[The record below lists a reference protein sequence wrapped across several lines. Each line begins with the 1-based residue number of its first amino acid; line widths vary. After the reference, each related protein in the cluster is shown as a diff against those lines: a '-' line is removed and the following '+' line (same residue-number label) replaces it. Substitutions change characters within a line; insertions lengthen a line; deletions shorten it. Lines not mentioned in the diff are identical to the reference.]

1 MNTSEERPSGL
12 PEFDDEALDSP
23 VSQLYLFQRILSQF
37 EKPGREHVAAL
48 ALLFAD
54 EGINICRVIR
64 ENRELAEE
72 IIEVDLASEPTE
84 QMAERYD
91 RLAGN
96 EGDGV

>member
-1 MNTSEERPSGL
+1 MNTSKERPSGL
-12 PEFDDEALDSP
+12 PEFDDVIHDSP
-23 VSQLYLFQRILSQF
+23 ATQLYVFQRLLSQF
-37 EKPGREHVAAL
+37 ERPSHKHVEAL

-54 EGINICRVIR
+54 EGINICRVIQ

-96 EGDGV
+96 VSDVE